1 MTVKDIA
8 LRNLRRRKAKAA
20 FVLLGLLVGVSA
32 VVAFVSLIDALTQD
46 IRHKLE
52 KYGANILIVPK
63 TENLSLTYG
72 GLSLG
77 GISFEMEEIY
87 EADLKRVHSIKN
99 ARNVAAVGPVLL
111 GAIEVNGRRAL
122 LAGVDFEKA
131 RILRPWWKMRGE
143 IPDDNAVL
151 VGASASQV
159 LELNPGSH
167 LNVNGQRLYVSGVLE
182 PSGSQDDQIVFTR
195 LPVAQSIL
203 GKGGRISMA
212 EVAALCSDCPVE
224 EMVRQISQVLP
235 GANVMAIKQ
244 VVKGRMETLGQFR
257 QIAYGL
263 SIVVVLVGGLVVL
276 VTMMGSVRERTAE
289 IGIFRAVGFR
299 RSHIIQVILIEA
311 LIVSALA
318 GILGYFMGLTTTKVV
333 LPLFTESHSVAVP
346 WDPILA
352 GYAFS
357 MSVLL
362 GLVSSI
368 YPAILAAR
376 LDPNEALRAL

>member
-1 MTVKDIA
+1 MRVKDIA

-20 FVLLGLLVGVSA
+20 FVLLGLLIGVSA

-111 GAIEVNGRRAL
+111 GAIEVSGRRAL

-131 RILRPWWKMRGE
+131 RILRPWWKVRGE

-167 LNVNGQRLYVSGVLE
+167 LNVNGRKLFVSGVLE

-224 EMVRQISQVLP
+224 EMVKQISQVLP

-276 VTMMGSVRERTAE
+276 VTMMGSVRERTGE

-299 RSHIIQVILIEA
+299 RSHIIRVVLFEA

-318 GILGYFMGLTTTKVV
+318 GILGYFMGVTTTKVV
-333 LPLFTESHSVAVP
+333 LPLFTESHGVAVP

-368 YPAILAAR
+368 YPAALAAR